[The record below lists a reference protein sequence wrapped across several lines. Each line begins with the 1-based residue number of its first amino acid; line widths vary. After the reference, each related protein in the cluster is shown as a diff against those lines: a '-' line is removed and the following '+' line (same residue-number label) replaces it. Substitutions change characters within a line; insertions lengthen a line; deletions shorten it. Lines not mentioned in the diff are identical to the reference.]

1 VEDEMSV
8 DRRKLSL
15 KEDWPAIP
23 YTTLILVG
31 IAVSAYDFIFLQ
43 GLRIQ
48 LCPLIIGVAFVI
60 IGGSIRAL
68 SRIILK
74 RAGFGLVNSARLRVI
89 EKQKVV
95 TNGLY
100 RHIRHPLYLGEIIRN
115 AGFAL
120 AMSSLYGLI
129 PIIMGNALLLFRIH
143 IEERMLVEEFGAEYK
158 EYISRTKKLVPYVY

>member
-1 VEDEMSV
+1 MSD

-23 YTTLILVG
+23 YAILVLVG
-31 IAVSAYDFIFLQ
+31 MAVSAYDVIFLQ

-48 LCPLIIGVAFVI
+48 LSPLIIGVAFVI

-68 SRIILK
+68 SRITLK
-74 RAGFGLVNSARLRVI
+74 KAGFGLANSARLRVI
-89 EKQKVV
+89 ETQKVV

-100 RHIRHPLYLGEIIRN
+100 KHIRHPLYLGEIIRN
-115 AGFAL
+115 IGFAL

-129 PIIMGNALLLFRIH
+129 LIIMGNALLLFRIR
-143 IEERMLVEEFGAEYK
+143 IEERMIVEEFGAEYE
-158 EYISRTKKLVPYVY
+158 EYMSRTKKLVPYVY